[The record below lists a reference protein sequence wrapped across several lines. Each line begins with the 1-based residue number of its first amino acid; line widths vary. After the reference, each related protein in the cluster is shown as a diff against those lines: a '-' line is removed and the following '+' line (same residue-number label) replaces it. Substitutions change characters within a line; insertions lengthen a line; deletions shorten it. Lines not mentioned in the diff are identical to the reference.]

1 MSPIR
6 PGVPKRLVVSQSMSK
21 NSSREKRRRKKRASS
36 SKEKPQKGIVVGTC
50 EYSGSKKSE

>member
-21 NSSREKRRRKKRASS
+21 NSSREKKKERRR
-36 SKEKPQKGIVVGTC
+36 
-50 EYSGSKKSE
+50 